1 MIKNLESIQALAGGS
16 LNLPSKGQVLV
27 KGVSKDT
34 RTLEEGNLYIP
45 IIGENFDGHD
55 FLQEAIIKG
64 AAASLW
70 QEDHPLPDLDFPL
83 IIVEDVLRA
92 FQTLAKNYRQSLD
105 IPLIAITGS
114 NGKTTTKD
122 ILKSVL
128 ATKYKTHATK
138 GNENNEIGLPLTI
151 LGASEDTQIIIAEL
165 GTESFGEIAVLSE
178 IAQPNV
184 SIITNIGDSHLDKLK
199 TKENVALEKMDI
211 IKSMKESGVLIYNKD
226 DKYLRNL
233 VQRQKPRFKTLS
245 FGSRSDSKYIISEID
260 IRPGATRFKVNDGV
274 YQVASPGLHE
284 AYNATISVIVSQLF
298 DISPS
303 DLSKG
308 LSEVKFTSMRN
319 QLLDMGDFS
328 LIDDSYKANP
338 QNVMAALDTMTHYK
352 GYARKIAVLGDMLD
366 LGEGIAQL
374 HRQVVGGID
383 PQAIDYVLLFGD
395 HMKDG
400 YDEGLKNFSKDRIFH
415 FSSKDELVKTLETLL
430 IKNSLVLVKGSRS
443 MKMEEIIQGL
453 G

>member
-184 SIITNIGDSHLDKLK
+184 SVITNVGDSHLDKLK

-211 IKSMKESGVLIYNKD
+211 IKSMKESGVLVYNKD
-226 DKYLRNL
+226 DKYLRDL
-233 VQRQKPRFKTLS
+233 VQRQNPRFKTLS
-245 FGSRSDSKYIISEID
+245 FGTRPDSKYIISEIG
-260 IRPGATRFKVNDGV
+260 IRPGATSFKVNDGV
-274 YQVASPGLHE
+274 YEVASPGLHE
-284 AYNATISVIVSQLF
+284 AYNATVAIIISQLF
-298 DISPS
+298 DISPI
-303 DLSKG
+303 DLSKA
-308 LSEVKFTSMRN
+308 LREVEFTSMRN

-338 QNVMAALDTMTHYK
+338 QNVMAALETMTHYK
-352 GYARKIAVLGDMLD
+352 GYSRKIAVLGDMLD
-366 LGEGIAQL
+366 LGEGIDQL
-374 HRQVVGGID
+374 HRQVVGSID
-383 PQAIDYVLLFGD
+383 PDQVDYVLLFGR
-395 HMKDG
+395 HMKEG

-430 IKNSLVLVKGSRS
+430 IKDSLVLVKGSRS